1 MTIAIHSGRVADPSA
16 RHLGTTA
23 HRCASLCESAEPG
36 QILVSHATEALLEG
50 EVSEVR
56 LRDLGER
63 TFAGFDRPAHVFE
76 VV

>member
-1 MTIAIHSGRVADPSA
+1 MLCKSAD
-16 RHLGTTA
+16 
-23 HRCASLCESAEPG
+23 PG

-50 EVSEVR
+50 EASEVG

-63 TFAGFDRPAHVFE
+63 TLNGSDRPAHVFE

>member
-1 MTIAIHSGRVADPSA
+1 MAVHSGRIVDMSS

-23 HRCASLCESAEPG
+23 FRTYSLCGTAEPG

-50 EVSEVR
+50 EVSELT

-63 TFAGFDRPAHVFE
+63 TLNGFDRPGRVFE
-76 VV
+76 VA

>member
-1 MTIAIHSGRVADPSA
+1 MELAGSRGE
-16 RHLGTTA
+16 
-23 HRCASLCESAEPG
+23 CNSAEPG

-50 EVSEVR
+50 EVSEVK

-63 TFAGFDRPAHVFE
+63 RLQGFDRSAHVFE